1 MARWSSRY
9 LLHHQV
15 QRISLKIVRYFFV
28 GGAAAAVDI
37 GIFYLFAKLFGYNY
51 LLVACVGFTLATA
64 VNYYLSI
71 RFVFRSGVRF
81 TKQTE
86 LIYIY
91 IVSLIGLALNQ
102 IILFL
107 LVEQA
112 GAELMMSKV
121 GATGGVFLWNFSVRN
136 FIVFRDKK

>member
-1 MARWSSRY
+1 MEFALFIASSSTTY
-9 LLHHQV
+9 FVENCQV
-15 QRISLKIVRYFFV
+15 FFV
-28 GGAAAAVDI
+28 GGAASAVDI
-37 GIFYLFAKLFGYNY
+37 GIFCLFAKLFDYNF